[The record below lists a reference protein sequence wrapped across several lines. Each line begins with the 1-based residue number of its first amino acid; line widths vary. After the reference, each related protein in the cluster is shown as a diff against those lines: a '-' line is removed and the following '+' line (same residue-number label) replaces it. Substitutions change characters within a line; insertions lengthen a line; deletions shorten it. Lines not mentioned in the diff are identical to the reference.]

1 MRWLATALGNVQRSH
16 TCDATESG
24 GKPPHSKA
32 LRRGVTHH
40 YNPRVRFVK
49 VAVVA
54 VLLVAFV
61 LLVRA
66 LPVADWL
73 EQFKGWVQGVGP
85 IGYVLYVLVYI
96 ACCVLLVPALAL
108 TLGAGAIFG
117 FAGGAIVNLIGATL
131 GASAAF
137 LLARTVLRHR
147 VERMTA
153 GSAKFAALD
162 RAITREGTKIMWLVR
177 VSGFPPFTWVNY
189 AFGLTG
195 IHITP
200 FLVTTF
206 FGIIPGTIAFTYA
219 GAAGAAALS
228 GNGNRVLL
236 IVTAAGAI
244 LVSALVARIAT
255 QAIRRAGVE
264 TVES

>member
-1 MRWLATALGNVQRSH
+1 VRVVKFIALLALVIAVALL
-16 TCDATESG
+16 A
-24 GKPPHSKA
+24 
-32 LRRGVTHH
+32 
-40 YNPRVRFVK
+40 
-49 VAVVA
+49 
-54 VLLVAFV
+54 
-61 LLVRA
+61 RA

-73 EQFKGWVQGVGP
+73 ESFKQWVQGVGP
-85 IGYVLYVLVYI
+85 IGYVLYILVYLV
-96 ACCVLLVPALAL
+96 CCVLLVPALAL
-108 TLGAGAIFG
+108 TLGSGAIFG
-117 FAGGAIVNLIGATL
+117 FVGGAIVNVIGATL
-131 GASAAF
+131 GATAAF

-177 VSGFPPFTWVNY
+177 ISGFPPFTWVNY

-195 IHITP
+195 IHLGP
-200 FLVTTF
+200 FLLTTF

-228 GNGNRVLL
+228 GSGNRVLL
-236 IVTAAGAI
+236 IVTAIGAV
-244 LVSALVARIAT
+244 LVSAFIARIAT

-264 TVES
+264 DAA

>member
-1 MRWLATALGNVQRSH
+1 
-16 TCDATESG
+16 
-24 GKPPHSKA
+24 
-32 LRRGVTHH
+32 
-40 YNPRVRFVK
+40 VRIVK
-49 VAVVA
+49 VALVVA
-54 VLLVAFV
+54 LLVGFA
-61 LLVRA
+61 LLIRA
-66 LPVADWL
+66 LPIVDVL
-73 EQFKGWVQGVGP
+73 EQFKAWVRGVGP

-96 ACCVLLVPALAL
+96 VCCLLLVPALAL

-117 FAGGAIVNLIGATL
+117 FVGGAIVNVIGATL
-131 GASAAF
+131 GATSAF

-147 VERMTA
+147 VERMTS

-195 IHITP
+195 IHISP
-200 FLVTTF
+200 FLMTTF

-219 GAAGAAALS
+219 GAAGAAALT
-228 GNGNRVLL
+228 GEGNRVLL
-236 IVTAAGAI
+236 IVTASGAV
-244 LVSALVARIAT
+244 LVSLFIARIAT

-264 TVES
+264 DSAAA